1 LTLRKVSFIA
11 EEVRE
16 PGRTVPRA
24 LIGGSV
30 LIIALYLFVNA
41 GYALRPEAVANVPE
55 AFSVAA
61 LLMIRMLG
69 AGGASLLTVGMMF
82 STFGALHSLSLSVSR
97 VPFAMAR
104 DGLLPPAFA
113 TVSARARVPTSQHR
127 FCWQSPYMRHSN
139 GNPRRRRPHAV
150 EP

>member
-1 LTLRKVSFIA
+1 MSFIA

-16 PGRTVPRA
+16 PGRTLPRA

-41 GYALRPEAVANVPE
+41 GYFYALRPEAVANVPE
-55 AFSVAA
+55 VSSVAA

-113 TVSARARVPTSQHR
+113 TVSPRARISRDTPTSARKSGHR
-127 FCWQSPYMRHSN
+127 GTRASVLRLLRPSP
-139 GNPRRRRPHAV
+139 PARPS
-150 EP
+150 